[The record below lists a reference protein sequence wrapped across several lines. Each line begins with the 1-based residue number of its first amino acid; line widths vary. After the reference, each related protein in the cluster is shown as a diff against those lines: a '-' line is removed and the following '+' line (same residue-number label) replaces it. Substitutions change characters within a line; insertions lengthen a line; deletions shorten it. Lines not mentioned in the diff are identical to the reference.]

1 MDFYMYKSSCPRW
14 YGVDKDIRHIVVPQ
28 KTIEKEV
35 QEKAR
40 INSNYASGSKTC
52 KIELLQKYFMS
63 IEPKKSYVGLTGLQF
78 DGNYSAG
85 GENMTETVSGD
96 L

>member
-14 YGVDKDIRHIVVPQ
+14 YGIDKDIRHIVVPQ
-28 KTIEKEV
+28 KTTENEV

-40 INSNYASGSKTC
+40 TNSNYASGSKTC

-78 DGNYSAG
+78 DGNYVSKAEIAC
-85 GENMTETVSGD
+85 ENVQDD

>member
-1 MDFYMYKSSCPRW
+1 MYKSSCPRW
-14 YGVDKDIRHIVVPQ
+14 YGTNVDIRHIVVPQ
-28 KTIEKEV
+28 KTEESEV
-35 QEKAR
+35 AEKAR
-40 INSNYASGSKTC
+40 KNSNYASGSKSC

-78 DGNYSAG
+78 DGNYVQKNEISDK
-85 GENMTETVSGD
+85 NVVND